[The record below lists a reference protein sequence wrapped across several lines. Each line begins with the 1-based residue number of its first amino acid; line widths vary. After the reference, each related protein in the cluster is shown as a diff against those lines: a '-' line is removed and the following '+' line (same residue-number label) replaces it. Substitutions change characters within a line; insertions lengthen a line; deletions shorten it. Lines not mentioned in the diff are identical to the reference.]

1 MYKRIFLDANILLD
15 TFSTNRPSH
24 LYSFKSY
31 EYILKDIN
39 IKLFTS
45 CDIITTIYYVG
56 TKFDKNSILDK
67 IVEVN
72 KTLKVIEFSNKEVS
86 QTCTLMKENKK
97 YKDLEDT
104 MQYILAKK
112 ENCDLII
119 SNDENFYADDIEIMS
134 SEEFL
139 KKVS

>member
-1 MYKRIFLDANILLD
+1 MYKKIFFDANIILDIFDSTRVRYMESSKIYRYLLD
-15 TFSTNRPSH
+15 KEIS
-24 LYSFKSY
+24 
-31 EYILKDIN
+31 
-39 IKLFTS
+39 LFTS
-45 CDIITTIYYVG
+45 CDIITTLYYIDVKKYKEK
-56 TKFDKNSILDK
+56 TLDK
-67 IVEVN
+67 IIDIN
-72 KTLKVIEFSNKEVS
+72 KTLKVIDFSNKEVA

-119 SNDENFYADDIEIMS
+119 SNDANFYADDIEIMS
-134 SEEFL
+134 SKEFL